1 MNQKQI
7 TRTKKKYNKN
17 KRNTKFKKKFC
28 SPNNNDANKFTC
40 FTKKALI
47 KMLISWNNYYNKNK
61 IKYNSSDSVKTL
73 WNKLDE
79 KLKNVCTHE
88 YCWTKQKF
96 IDNNKEIKE
105 SFKPEMPMKWK
116 ENKNEWLNTL
126 DIEAVMKQYEKKY
139 NDFIFI
145 GPVPI
150 DFDHKLHPGMCV
162 IDELCNINLKRLLNN
177 GKSKIGVIFNLD
189 PHDKPGS
196 HWVAMFADFDKENKV
211 YYFDS
216 YGYKEPN
223 EVTRLMNRLKQ
234 QGEELNKNTTLHV
247 NNIRHQYKNSECGVY
262 SMNFII
268 KMLGGDSFEKVTN
281 NIIDDDNME
290 KNRSELYIK
299 YF

>member
-28 SPNNNDANKFTC
+28 SPNNNDTNKFTC

-47 KMLISWNNYYNKNK
+47 KMLISWNNYYNNNK

-73 WNKLDE
+73 WTKLDE

-96 IDNNKEIKE
+96 IDSNEGIKE
-105 SFKPEMPMKWK
+105 SFRPEMPIKWK

-223 EVTRLMNRLKQ
+223 EVTKLMNRLKQ

-281 NIIDDDNME
+281 HIIDDDNME